1 MAMARRLVGGPGV
14 RAVALVS
21 PGTVAVLDDRP
32 EPACGADEV
41 IVEVHGV
48 GLCGSDLAVVAGRRA
63 VPALPWVL
71 GHEAFGVVI
80 TVGRNVTDRHPGQR
94 VVVEPNYPCLTCA
107 PCRSGSTAGCRDRR
121 AAGISEPGLLAE
133 RVAVPARFTWP
144 VPDAWDGADVVC
156 VEPLAVAMNAVR
168 MSGLEPGDDCLV
180 MGAGSQG
187 LLVSLAVTHAGGR
200 PYVIE
205 PHEGRKSLAL
215 QMGARDAGRPAP
227 DTSYPV
233 VIETSGA
240 PEAFEQALERTA
252 PGGHVIVV
260 GQSTRPARIPTF
272 TLVQRRLTVRGCLIY
287 DHPRGFAHTI
297 ATLAEHDLRPGR
309 VLRKRYE
316 FALAPRA
323 FARAADIAGKTWIS
337 LPRAEELEEVEEAE
351 ERRQQDGPTPPPHP
365 ATPSHRP
372 R

>member
-1 MAMARRLVGGPGV
+1 MK
-14 RAVALVS
+14 AVALVS
-21 PGTVAVLDDRP
+21 TGTVAIMDDWP
-32 EPACGADEV
+32 EPSCGADEV
-41 IVEVHGV
+41 IVEIHGV

-71 GHEAFGVVI
+71 GHEAFGVV
-80 TVGRNVTDRHPGQR
+80 VAAGRDVTDRRPGQR
-94 VVVEPNYPCLTCA
+94 VVVEPNYPCLVCA
-107 PCRSGSTAGCRDRR
+107 PCRSGSTSGCRDRR

-168 MSGLEPGDDCLV
+168 MGGLESGDSCLV
-180 MGAGSQG
+180 VGAGSQG
-187 LLVSLAVTHAGGR
+187 LLVSLAVTHAGGQ

-205 PHEGRKSLAL
+205 PHEGRRSLAL
-215 QMGARDAGRPAP
+215 QMGARDAGPPTPEA
-227 DTSYPV
+227 TYPV

-240 PEAFEQALERTA
+240 PEAFEHALERTA
-252 PGGHVIVV
+252 PGGRLIVV

-287 DHPRGFAHTI
+287 DHPGDFAHTI

-309 VLRKRYE
+309 VLRERHE
-316 FALAPRA
+316 LAQAPRA
-323 FARAADIAGKTWIS
+323 FARAADISGKTWIS
-337 LPRAEELEEVEEAE
+337 LHRTEEVDES
-351 ERRQQDGPTPPPHP
+351 RRHPPPHS